1 MLIVASVSACALL
14 VEAGKVTNDQRDE
27 MVSIPMDASA
37 DSLMACRLQVLVSDV
52 LGVES
57 LVGGS

>member
-1 MLIVASVSACALL
+1 MLSSVAACALL

-27 MVSIPMDASA
+27 MVSIPMAMSDN
-37 DSLMACRLQVLVSDV
+37 LLIACCLQVLVSDV

-57 LVGGS
+57 LVGES